1 MNNMEQ
7 QKAKWDG
14 FIGIFENV
22 IPIDK
27 QELIKYDMLESKK
40 FPWFYQ
46 PFSSFNSDDKFHAN
60 FPINMHPFSQD
71 YKPTSSYYPNIEFI
85 AWEGAKRAGFYV
97 YVTEI
102 LQARAYLQYPLSEE
116 FQPRHLIDSLHC
128 DSYAEHL
135 VVLYYVIDAEGDT
148 ILTDKRREGD
158 DDIER
163 TLRVEDHNIIKRV
176 TPKQGSALVFDGRYY
191 HTTQQPQKN
200 IRSVINFNLT

>member
-7 QKAKWDG
+7 KKAKWDG
-14 FIGIFENV
+14 FIGVFEDV

-27 QELIKYDMLESKK
+27 QELIRYDMLESKK

-46 PFSSFNSDDKFHAN
+46 AFSSFNMDDKFHAN
-60 FPINMHPFSQD
+60 FPINMHPFLQD
-71 YKPTSSYYPNIEFI
+71 YDVKSSYYPNIEFI
-85 AWEGAKRAGFYV
+85 AWEGAKRAGFNHEL
-97 YVTEI
+97 TQI
-102 LQARAYLQYPLSEE
+102 FQARAYLQYPLSEE

-128 DSYAEHL
+128 DSDIEHL

-148 ILTDKRREGD
+148 ILTDKRREGND
-158 DDIER
+158 YIDR
-163 TLRVEDHNIIKRV
+163 TLRVEDHTIIKRV

-191 HTTQQPQKN
+191 HTTQQPQRN